1 MLKIIQSNLFRKF
14 PEIIFGFSTKIGL
27 NRKEPYYFN
36 MSYSV
41 GDKKEIVE
49 ENRREFFKEL
59 GLNPANVAYQKQIHS
74 DIVKIIEKPGY
85 AGLSDALITQVPE
98 IALAISSA
106 DCAAIFIYDTKN
118 KIIAA
123 VHSGWKGTYKKIL
136 KKTLHLMFK
145 NFHSNPKNLFAYI
158 APSIS
163 QKNYEVREDVA
174 SLFDSKYLK
183 KIDSKIFLD
192 IKKANEDMLIE
203 NGIPEKQIE
212 ISELCSYEEK
222 NLLHSYRRDGKYSGR
237 ALGLIAMRKIL

>member
-1 MLKIIQSNLFRKF
+1 MLKIIQSNLFKKF

-27 NRKEPYYFN
+27 NRKEPYFFN

-41 GDKKEIVE
+41 GDKKELVE

-98 IALAISSA
+98 IGLAISSA
-106 DCAAIFIYDTKN
+106 DCAAIFIYDIKN

-123 VHSGWKGTYKKIL
+123 VHSGWKGTHKKIL
-136 KKTLHLMFK
+136 EKTLHLMFD
-145 NFHSNPKNLFAYI
+145 NFHSDPENLFVYI

-163 QKNYEVREDVA
+163 QKNYEVKEDVA

-183 KIDSKIFLD
+183 KIDGKIFLD
-192 IKKANEDMLIE
+192 IKKANQDILIE
-203 NGIPEKQIE
+203 NGISEKQIE
-212 ISELCSYEEK
+212 ISELCSYEGK